1 MKMEI
6 EYTYTGVYTA
16 SGIKTSAIAMQQG
29 CGYIYLAW
37 PGQTQLTMQSA
48 QSYLVLPLLGT
59 SRSSQMSAIMLQVFS

>member
-48 QSYLVLPLLGT
+48 QSY
-59 SRSSQMSAIMLQVFS
+59 